1 MTQRIL
7 PSSLVSLVEHAIED
21 QGLCGVVGADREV
34 LHDVFLTK
42 WRLVISLDGVFFNTR
57 LNEICEVSQGLI
69 ASHALF
75 LDGFISLLRGDCM
88 TLDRARTLGPLWIV
102 IELLI
107 LRLLLCQALRLVVI
121 VITPHLP
128 LSTLLPFLELLHPI
142 LYTCIPLSLCL
153 LPPRL
158 LLGLALLA
166 ATTATCLL
174 LFRQLTILLL
184 PHNLR

>member
-75 LDGFISLLRGDCM
+75 LDGLISLL
-88 TLDRARTLGPLWIV
+88 
-102 IELLI
+102 
-107 LRLLLCQALRLVVI
+107 
-121 VITPHLP
+121 
-128 LSTLLPFLELLHPI
+128 
-142 LYTCIPLSLCL
+142 
-153 LPPRL
+153 
-158 LLGLALLA
+158 
-166 ATTATCLL
+166 
-174 LFRQLTILLL
+174 
-184 PHNLR
+184 